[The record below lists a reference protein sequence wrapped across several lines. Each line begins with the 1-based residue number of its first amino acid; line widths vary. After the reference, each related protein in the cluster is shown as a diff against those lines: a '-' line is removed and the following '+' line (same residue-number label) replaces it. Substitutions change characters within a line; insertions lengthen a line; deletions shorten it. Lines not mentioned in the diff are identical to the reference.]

1 MDGSREKGSKI
12 KQKQYLYYVYG
23 GNYPQRIEDAMK
35 KRGVWTKL
43 DKQMLTAKSKERQQI
58 DDQYMQ
64 MGLDEIEKHI

>member
-1 MDGSREKGSKI
+1 
-12 KQKQYLYYVYG
+12 
-23 GNYPQRIEDAMK
+23 MK